1 MKDQPKEEVNALLG
15 STKAYLLDDVD
26 KKEVDCNSVSPE
38 PVVVSS
44 QNGQLL
50 SALIDYDSHDSDS
63 HDKVEN
69 DNILNQDTHTTVR
82 EMNEPLFGRLLKE
95 STSITNKPESLKVC
109 SNSAM
114 VEVTNNLNGENTDH
128 DIRNFPIVS
137 DYDEMLA
144 SQTYTEIKK
153 SEEESQILDTT
164 NIKLAQFLKKDN
176 LLNVLSAAKD
186 DCDTNF
192 SETKSHVQS
201 LYVSDNLDHQVEV
214 ETNKNELSKVVPSND
229 FDGGNEVENI
239 GKEPVRSGALEVQ
252 DLAVQK
258 EYDTVEY
265 KPVINGTLSEA
276 VSSYVPESYES
287 YPNTSALK
295 YESSFV
301 SSPVVEEPARVSAP
315 VVHIP
320 AITTAPVVQKVK
332 VNNSRLRPICVYL
345 TKKDPKNLSMISLDY
360 CTNEEKR

>member
-1 MKDQPKEEVNALLG
+1 MKDQPKEEENALLG

-26 KKEVDCNSVSPE
+26 KKEVDCNSESPE

-63 HDKVEN
+63 LDKVEN
-69 DNILNQDTHTTVR
+69 DNILYQDTHTTVR
-82 EMNEPLFGRLLKE
+82 EINEPLFGRLMKE
-95 STSITNKPESLKVC
+95 STSINNKSESS
-109 SNSAM
+109 SNSAK

-128 DIRNFPIVS
+128 NIRNFPIVS
-137 DYDEMLA
+137 DYDEMLV
-144 SQTYTEIKK
+144 SETYTEINA
-153 SEEESQILDTT
+153 EEESQILDTT
-164 NIKLAQFLKKDN
+164 NVKLAQFLKKDN

-192 SETKSHVQS
+192 SETVSQVQS

-214 ETNKNELSKVVPSND
+214 ETNRNELSKVVPSND
-229 FDGGNEVENI
+229 FDCGNEVENI
-239 GKEPVRSGALEVQ
+239 DKEPVRSGALEVQ

-265 KPVINGTLSEA
+265 KPVISGTLSEA
-276 VSSYVPESYES
+276 VSSYVPESYEP
-287 YPNTSALK
+287 YPNTSAVK
-295 YESSFV
+295 HEPSYV